1 MKTWVECS
9 IYSLGRLFLG
19 GVRMKGTTTSWLVTG
34 LGAVVSGLGATMR
47 RSRLGAGVI
56 GFGLAHVVL
65 GLLDRLR
72 PSVNK

>member
-1 MKTWVECS
+1 
-9 IYSLGRLFLG
+9 
-19 GVRMKGTTTSWLVTG
+19 MKGTTTSWLVTG